1 MSSSCIVPGEE
12 AEEHLLKLLVGLH
25 AVVLAELVATIR
37 AAVYLGLEGTH
48 QTGLEWGKVDKM

>member
-37 AAVYLGLEGTH
+37 AAVYLSLEGTQ
-48 QTGLEWGKVDKM
+48 QTGLEWRKVDKM